1 MTGVMVE
8 TCDGRAEMDEI
19 EPEPE
24 GEERRGGK
32 CDVLRTSVTVDQ
44 L

>member
-1 MTGVMVE
+1 MTGVIVE
-8 TCDGRAEMDEI
+8 TCDGLAEMDEI
-19 EPEPE
+19 DPEPE